1 MIHVAHVKDH
11 PSDLILKIVSASC
24 ISVRLSPILYN
35 EDNEYRRVQSICNH
49 LNLQDMTFGSF
60 GGTDVVNLKGDS
72 CSFTHL
78 ADMEE
83 MSLGPVFSFM

>member
-24 ISVRLSPILYN
+24 ISIRLLPILYN
-35 EDNEYRRVQSICNH
+35 EDNEYRRVYLQSFKPAGHDLKIIW
-49 LNLQDMTFGSF
+49 
-60 GGTDVVNLKGDS
+60 GTDVVNLKGDS

-83 MSLGPVFSFM
+83 KSLGPVFSFM